1 MIKPANGSN
10 FYTYGLRAE
19 GFKGHPDLIEVVKS
33 RMAKACRM
41 WEKSGIVK
49 FKLTTDNTADFWI
62 NRAKLDQPSKVHGEW
77 VFPNGQWLEEHRE
90 IRLNA
95 EREFQTSWKHW
106 FSGRLV
112 LAPEVFAHEIA
123 RLFFGHFNLPNST
136 GVLSISP
143 GVAAAPG
150 KIEFDCLKWV
160 WDGHGTAEQWHALV
174 NARRGK
180 LLFY

>member
-1 MIKPANGSN
+1 MILKPANGSN
-10 FYTYGLRAE
+10 CYTYGLRAD
-19 GFKGHPDLIEVVKS
+19 GFKDDPALQAVVES

-49 FKLTTDNTADFWI
+49 FQLTTDNTADFWI

-95 EREFQTSWKHW
+95 ERKFQTHW
-106 FSGRLV
+106 TQMFSTRLV
-112 LAPEVFAHEIA
+112 LAPEVFAHEIG
-123 RLFFGHFNLPNST
+123 RVFFGHFNLPHST

-143 GVAAAPG
+143 GVAAAG
-150 KIEFDCLKWV
+150 KTEFD
-160 WDGHGTAEQWHALV
+160 
-174 NARRGK
+174 
-180 LLFY
+180 LL